1 MHRENKKT
9 QHKCDRKRERVSLL
23 SLEVMQLKS
32 SSSSSP
38 SMKLKTLIQNLL
50 THPLYR
56 FLRALARA
64 KSIFLE
70 ISKHHNNNKKRK
82 LMMFFPTKASKNQRK
97 IFFGSFRM
105 HYNWC
110 SSHVVP
116 VPQPFPFH
124 VSDVKGE
131 EHDDSQLSGYLEWLE
146 HKNVEDAEGV
156 RNVAADDEEDDID
169 HLADMFIA
177 NCHEKFLLEKVES
190 YRRFQEMLERGL

>member
-1 MHRENKKT
+1 
-9 QHKCDRKRERVSLL
+9 
-23 SLEVMQLKS
+23 MQLKS
-32 SSSSSP
+32 SSPSSSSSSSSP
-38 SMKLKTLIQNLL
+38 SSSMKLKTLIQNLL

-70 ISKHHNNNKKRK
+70 ISKHNKNNNINNKKRK

-97 IFFGSFRM
+97 IFFGSFRL

-116 VPQPFPFH
+116 VPQPFPF
-124 VSDVKGE
+124 DVKGVE
-131 EHDDSQLSGYLEWLE
+131 DNDSHLSGYLEWLE
-146 HKNVEDAEGV
+146 HKEVEDAEEISRDVG
-156 RNVAADDEEDDID
+156 ADDEEDDID

>member
-1 MHRENKKT
+1 
-9 QHKCDRKRERVSLL
+9 
-23 SLEVMQLKS
+23 MQLKS
-32 SSSSSP
+32 SSPSSSSSSSSS

-70 ISKHHNNNKKRK
+70 ISKHNNNNNNKKRK
-82 LMMFFPTKASKNQRK
+82 LMMLFPTKASKNQRK
-97 IFFGSFRM
+97 IFFGSFRL

-110 SSHVVP
+110 SSHVAP
-116 VPQPFPFH
+116 VPQPFPFP
-124 VSDVKGE
+124 SSYINGGE
-131 EHDDSQLSGYLEWLE
+131 DDDSQLSGYLEWLE
-146 HKNVEDAEGV
+146 QKKVEDVEEIRDV
-156 RNVAADDEEDDID
+156 VADDDID

-190 YRRFQEMLERGL
+190 YRRFQEMLERG

>member
-1 MHRENKKT
+1 
-9 QHKCDRKRERVSLL
+9 
-23 SLEVMQLKS
+23 MQLKS
-32 SSSSSP
+32 SSTSSSSSSSSS

-56 FLRALARA
+56 FLRAVARA

-70 ISKHHNNNKKRK
+70 ISKHNNNNNNKKRK

-97 IFFGSFRM
+97 IFFGSFRL

-116 VPQPFPFH
+116 VPQPFPFPA
-124 VSDVKGE
+124 VSDIKGE
-131 EHDDSQLSGYLEWLE
+131 EDEDSQLSGYLEWLE
-146 HKNVEDAEGV
+146 HKKVEDAEEI
-156 RNVAADDEEDDID
+156 RDVAAHDHEEDDID
-169 HLADMFIA
+169 RLADMFIA

-190 YRRFQEMLERGL
+190 YRRFQEMLERSL

>member
-1 MHRENKKT
+1 
-9 QHKCDRKRERVSLL
+9 
-23 SLEVMQLKS
+23 MQLKSSSS

-50 THPLYR
+50 AHPLYR
-56 FLRALARA
+56 FLRAVSRA

-70 ISKHHNNNKKRK
+70 MSKHNNKKRK
-82 LMMFFPTKASKNQRK
+82 LTMFYPRKASKNQRK
-97 IFFGSFRM
+97 IFFGSFRL

-110 SSHVVP
+110 SSDVVP
-116 VPQPFPFH
+116 VPQPFPFS
-124 VSDVKGE
+124 VSDITG
-131 EHDDSQLSGYLEWLE
+131 DDDDDESQLSGYLEWLE
-146 HKNVEDAEGV
+146 HKKVEDLEEVKDLGGA
-156 RNVAADDEEDDID
+156 NDDDGDNDID